1 MQVNKCLPSDI
12 IWLFIGIISIY
23 MYIKLKEI
31 EDNNMVFNI
40 FDKKDDLFFYTKT
53 LRYTTNLK

>member
-23 MYIKLKEI
+23 MYIKLKKI

-40 FDKKDDLFFYTKT
+40 FDKKDDLFFIQR
-53 LRYTTNLK
+53 L